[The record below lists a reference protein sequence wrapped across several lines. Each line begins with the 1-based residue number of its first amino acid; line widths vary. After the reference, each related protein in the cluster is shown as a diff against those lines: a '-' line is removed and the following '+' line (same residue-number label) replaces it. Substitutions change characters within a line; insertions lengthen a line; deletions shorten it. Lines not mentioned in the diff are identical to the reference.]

1 MKWCAVLKVLFSF
14 FQSLLHFIQLQS
26 SAPPCLLLFLQPHHI
41 YARAPHSTYDDH
53 IFLPINPGVHGAKSA
68 IMSGLGL
75 DDIDD
80 VCEDKSKTFDDSS
93 EDGARNDEKAMAV
106 V

>member
-1 MKWCAVLKVLFSF
+1 MVCSSQSALFF
-14 FQSLLHFIQLQS
+14 LPIFAAFY
-26 SAPPCLLLFLQPHHI
+26 SAAKFRPPCLLLFLQPHHI

-53 IFLPINPGVHGAKSA
+53 IFLPINPGVQGAKSA

-80 VCEDKSKTFDDSS
+80 VCEDKSKNVDDSS

>member
-1 MKWCAVLKVLFSF
+1 MQFSKCSFLSSNLCCILFSCKV
-14 FQSLLHFIQLQS
+14 QP
-26 SAPPCLLLFLQPHHI
+26 PPCLLLFLQPHHI

-53 IFLPINPGVHGAKSA
+53 IFLPINPGVQGAKSA

-80 VCEDKSKTFDDSS
+80 VCEDKSKNVDDNS
-93 EDGARNDEKAMAV
+93 EDGARDDEKAMAV